1 MTLEASFQVL
11 NLRFQA
17 LCDAVFSLHLTVG
30 EDKPLSGE
38 GALVDYVSNAVED
51 LLASLQAGESA
62 ARQGR
67 QAVAYPTD
75 LQTAR
80 HSLVVCQQNFN
91 DLSYRLASDLLSYER
106 LAELTAFG
114 SERGGEWFPWSN
126 ALREALECCRQP
138 AFDVTQALFLC
149 WQEIAERTG
158 VNGVSVNA
166 TNIGQ
171 MIEGSENKETIAAGV
186 P

>member
-1 MTLEASFQVL
+1 MTLEASFHVL
-11 NLRFQA
+11 NLRFHA
-17 LCDAVFSLHLTVG
+17 LRDAVFSLHMTVG

-51 LLASLQAGESA
+51 LLACLEEGDSA

-80 HSLVVCQQNFN
+80 HSLVLCQQQFN

-106 LAELTAFG
+106 LAALTAFG
-114 SERGGEWFPWSN
+114 SERGGEWLPWSN
-126 ALREALECCRQP
+126 ALKQALECCRQP

-149 WQEIAERTG
+149 WQEIAERSG
-158 VNGVSVNA
+158 VISINA